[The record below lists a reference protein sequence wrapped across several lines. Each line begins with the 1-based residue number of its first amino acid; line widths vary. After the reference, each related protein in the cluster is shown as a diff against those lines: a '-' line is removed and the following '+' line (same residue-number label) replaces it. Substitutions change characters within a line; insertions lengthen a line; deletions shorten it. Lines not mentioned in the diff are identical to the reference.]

1 MIKLFEF
8 TFLDIYNKTYI
19 ISIYDS
25 EGTTQGEIKTA
36 KIYGQDGFVLNY
48 EKDNIDIVQGGIVK
62 SDVAFS
68 IVNENGVLDNF
79 LKDLQIYENRYLVD
93 IIYNSN
99 KLYWRGVMLNDYITF
114 EDSKMQVIDFS
125 CTDGLGLLQNIDY
138 EDSIGKLDS
147 TLMQFDSDAY
157 GNGLIDVISRA
168 LSFNPV
174 TNFFN
179 FNERYILLIAP

>member
-8 TFLDIYNKTYI
+8 HFLDIYNEEYV

-25 EGTTQGEIKTA
+25 AGTMQGEIKTA

-79 LKDLQIYENRYLVD
+79 LKNLQIYENRYLVD
-93 IIYNSN
+93 IIFNSN
-99 KLYWRGVMLNDYITF
+99 IYWRGV
-114 EDSKMQVIDFS
+114 
-125 CTDGLGLLQNIDY
+125 C
-138 EDSIGKLDS
+138 
-147 TLMQFDSDAY
+147 
-157 GNGLIDVISRA
+157 
-168 LSFNPV
+168 
-174 TNFFN
+174 
-179 FNERYILLIAP
+179 